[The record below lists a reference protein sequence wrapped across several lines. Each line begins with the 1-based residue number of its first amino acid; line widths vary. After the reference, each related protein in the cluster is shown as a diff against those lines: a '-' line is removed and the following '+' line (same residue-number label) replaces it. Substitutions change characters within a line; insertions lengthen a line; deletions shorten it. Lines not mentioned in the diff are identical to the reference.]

1 MPAMTS
7 SCRLTSLRWMS
18 GGTVWNHRLPEKACE
33 QIGQVRQRRQRQPR
47 RVTKTPLRCFRS
59 RHPARNVMPATPCI
73 DHQHNRLAAM
83 RPPPD
88 LSDRLTG
95 QWMES
100 IVNRDL
106 ETHNVGFVWV
116 PTSRTARRMSRT
128 SRWLARV
135 CQFGLG
141 RPSLVPDKEFR
152 ALRGLSRYRRGL
164 IQERSRTVSRG

>member
-128 SRWLARV
+128 VAGWPGYVSSVWGARAWY
-135 CQFGLG
+135 QT
-141 RPSLVPDKEFR
+141 RSSVPC
-152 ALRGLSRYRRGL
+152 A
-164 IQERSRTVSRG
+164 VSAATGAA